1 MSAAPFLLELRR
13 RDIQVWLDG
22 DHLRCNARAGA
33 LTDELREE
41 LRQRKSEIVHFLRT
55 AQQVATQ
62 QRAIVPLQQNGVLV
76 PVFAVPGHNGDVF
89 CYRALAQ
96 SLGDQQPFF
105 GLQAPGLD
113 GQAEPLERINALAA
127 YFASQ
132 IRGFQ
137 PQGPYIIAGFCAGGT
152 VAFELAQQLL
162 AIGETVG
169 FLALFGSPFPKFFRP
184 FDQFQ
189 RLVKRRTRDLANH
202 ARILASRSWRERW
215 QYLQA
220 KLQREKGTARTTD
233 PVLKL
238 RARVEEAT
246 LSAVRAYTPQF
257 FPGRVCLFLPSTQWA
272 SSGFRALGWR
282 AVAPR
287 VEEYFGP
294 DGCTSDDML
303 LAANAP
309 RFAELFRT
317 ACTATPPVWRPV
329 ADSQLTQ
336 APFPLPPSAG
346 FPPRSSAAS

>member
-1 MSAAPFLLELRR
+1 MNVAPFLLELRR

-22 DHLRCNARAGA
+22 EQLRCNARAGT

-41 LRQRKSEIVHFLRT
+41 LRQRKTEIVDFLRT

-62 QRAIVPLQQNGVLV
+62 QRAIVPLQQNGTLV

-96 SLGDQQPFF
+96 SLGDEQPFF

-113 GQAEPLERINALAA
+113 GQVEPLERIKSLAA

-137 PQGPYIIAGFCAGGT
+137 PQGPYIIAGFCAGGSI
-152 VAFELAQQLL
+152 AFELAQQLS

-169 FLALFGSPFPKFFRP
+169 FLALFGSPFPTFFRP
-184 FDQFQ
+184 FSQFQ
-189 RLVKRRTRDLANH
+189 RLVKRRTQDLAKH
-202 ARILASRSWRERW
+202 ARMLASGSWRERW

-220 KLQREKGTARTTD
+220 KLHRDRDAAPTTD
-233 PVLKL
+233 AVLKL

-246 LSAVRAYTPQF
+246 LTAVRTYTPQF

-272 SSGFRALGWR
+272 HSGFRAFGWR

-309 RFAELFRT
+309 RFAELFRA
-317 ACTATPPVWRPV
+317 ACAATPPVWRRV
-329 ADSQLTQ
+329 DDSVLTP
-336 APFPLPPSAG
+336 ATC
-346 FPPRSSAAS
+346 FPPRSSATG

>member
-1 MSAAPFLLELRR
+1 VSAAAFLLALRR

-22 DHLRCNARAGA
+22 DQLRCNAHAGA
-33 LTDELREE
+33 LTDEVREE
-41 LRQRKSEIVHFLRT
+41 LRQRKSEIVDFLRT
-55 AQQVATQ
+55 AQHVANQ
-62 QRAIVPLQQNGVLV
+62 QRAIVPLQQNGTLV

-113 GQAEPLERINALAA
+113 GQGEPIERIDKLAA

-152 VAFELAQQLL
+152 VAFELAQQLM
-162 AIGETVG
+162 AMGETVG
-169 FLALFGSPFPKFFRP
+169 FLALFGSPFPSFFRR
-184 FDQFQ
+184 FTQFQ
-189 RLVKRRTRDLANH
+189 RLVQQRLQDFAKH
-202 ARILASRSWRERW
+202 ARMLATGSWRERW
-215 QYLQA
+215 QYVQA
-220 KLQREKGTARTTD
+220 KLQRRRNRAPID

-238 RARVEEAT
+238 RARVEDAT
-246 LSAVRAYTPQF
+246 LIAVRGYAPQL
-257 FPGRVCLFLPSTQWA
+257 FPGRVCLFLPSRQW
-272 SSGFRALGWR
+272 SSGFHALRWR

-287 VEEYFGP
+287 AEEYFGP

-309 RFAELFRT
+309 RFAEVFRA
-317 ACTATPPVWRPV
+317 ACAATPPVWRSIE
-329 ADSQLTQ
+329 D
-336 APFPLPPSAG
+336 PSVG
-346 FPPRSSAAS
+346 IVYSRQPRHS

>member
-1 MSAAPFLLELRR
+1 MSVAAFLLELRR

-22 DHLRCNARAGA
+22 EQLRCNARAGA
-33 LTDELREE
+33 LTPELRDE
-41 LRQRKSEIVHFLRT
+41 LRQRKSEIVDFLRT
-55 AQQVATQ
+55 AQQVANQ
-62 QRAIVPLQQNGVLV
+62 QRAIVPLQQNGTLA

-113 GQAEPLERINALAA
+113 GQHEPLERIDTLAA

-162 AIGETVG
+162 AMGETVA
-169 FLALFGSPFPKFFRP
+169 FLALFGSPFPTFFRP
-184 FDQFQ
+184 FTQFQ
-189 RLVKRRTRDLANH
+189 RLVKRRSQDFAKH
-202 ARILASRSWRERW
+202 ARMLATGSWRERW
-215 QYLQA
+215 RYVQS
-220 KLQREKGTARTTD
+220 KLQRERDSAPTD

-246 LSAVRAYTPQF
+246 LTAVRAYTPHF
-257 FPGRVCLFLPSTQWA
+257 FPGRVCLFLPSTQW
-272 SSGFRALGWR
+272 SSGFHALRWR
-282 AVAPR
+282 AVAAR

-309 RFAELFRT
+309 RFAELFRA
-317 ACTATPPVWRPV
+317 ACAATPPVWRPV
-329 ADSQLTQ
+329 EDSVLP
-336 APFPLPPSAG
+336 PFP
-346 FPPRSSAAS
+346 RRHSAAG

>member
-1 MSAAPFLLELRR
+1 MSVAPFLLELRR
-13 RDIQVWLDG
+13 RDVQVWLDG
-22 DHLRCNARAGA
+22 DQLRCNARAGA

-41 LRQRKSEIVHFLRT
+41 LRLRKSEILDFLRT
-55 AQQVATQ
+55 AQQLANQ
-62 QRAIVPLQQNGVLV
+62 QRAIVPLQQNGALV

-113 GQAEPLERINALAA
+113 GEVEPLERIDELAA

-137 PQGPYIIAGFCAGGT
+137 PQGPFIIGGFCAGGT

-162 AIGETVG
+162 AIGETVA
-169 FLALFGSPFPKFFRP
+169 FLALFGSPYPAFFRP
-184 FDQFQ
+184 LSQFRHLAKQ
-189 RLVKRRTRDLANH
+189 RTRDLAKH

-215 QYLQA
+215 EYLEA
-220 KLQREKGTARTTD
+220 KLQRDTGPVPAND

-238 RARVEEAT
+238 RAQVEEAT
-246 LSAVRAYTPQF
+246 LTAVRAYTPQF
-257 FPGRVCLFLPSTQWA
+257 FPGRVCLFLPSKQWA
-272 SSGFRALGWR
+272 RSGFRALGWR

-309 RFAELFRT
+309 RFAELFRS
-317 ACTATPPVWRPV
+317 ACAEMPRVWRPQG
-329 ADSQLTQ
+329 DSNPGYRRER
-336 APFPLPPSAG
+336 AMS
-346 FPPRSSAAS
+346 